1 MAQHRSITAL
11 QPLCIASR
19 SRKSKASMRSLP
31 VTAAPVAAVAA
42 LILLTASSLQ
52 NVVLAFSPSSRSVHK
67 SNTCIGHRV
76 APSPPSALN
85 LLSAYPTGAHS
96 SCSNSGRQTAKVL
109 LLDHASPS
117 SPPTRSSTRLS
128 AAAAASVPSSATRE
142 TIQRISST
150 TLLVAMDVAIR
161 RLFRAKSIAFPSSLA
176 GCGILFAS
184 LLSLHAVKAEWGD
197 SIYSVLA
204 PGAAVL
210 AKWLPV
216 FFVPSLVTLPLA
228 QSMGNGWELAKVAA
242 VIGGGFLFTLF
253 TTAGS
258 VLAVRKLMGGDGTD
272 GKGDGAEEVAAET
285 PAAAAAAA
293 AAAATPAPPKAAPKA
308 FADSTANGLTALAA
322 TSGVVATIATKS
334 GSALGGPLQSAYMLF
349 TTLATFVFGARLPKS
364 FSKIVHP
371 LVTCTSLTW
380 LGATILTRLV
390 GDGSTLSSMLKG
402 YKAGTLAPLASGAGD
417 ILLFM
422 LGPAVVALACQMYDR
437 KQLMKENI
445 AEVGTAVVVSS
456 FGGLFGTAAMVRFLG
471 IANPTIRLCLLSRNI
486 TSPLAMAIA
495 SILGADI
502 SLAVSMVVI
511 TGLIGANFGASI
523 LDAFGIKDAVA
534 RGLGIGAAAHGLGTA
549 AFANEKD
556 AFPFAAI
563 SMALTGALTTVLV
576 SLPAIKKVAL
586 NIALGV

>member
-1 MAQHRSITAL
+1 
-11 QPLCIASR
+11 
-19 SRKSKASMRSLP
+19 MRSPL
-31 VTAAPVAAVAA
+31 AAPAAAA
-42 LILLTASSLQ
+42 LLLAASSHD
-52 NVVLAFSPSSRSVHK
+52 VIAFSPS
-67 SNTCIGHRV
+67 
-76 APSPPSALN
+76 APILIPCAGRALAPQSGIRPGGRHHCSA
-85 LLSAYPTGAHS
+85 GR
-96 SCSNSGRQTAKVL
+96 RQTAQ
-109 LLDHASPS
+109 SRTS
-117 SPPTRSSTRLS
+117 LS
-128 AAAAASVPSSATRE
+128 AAAPTVPTSNNA
-142 TIQRISST
+142 TIQRVAST
-150 TLLVAMDVAIR
+150 SLLVAADVAIR
-161 RLFRAKSIAFPSSLA
+161 RLFQARSIAFPSSLA
-176 GCGILFAS
+176 GCGFLFAA
-184 LLSLHAVKAEWGD
+184 LLTLHAARAEWGD
-197 SIYSVLA
+197 AVHGVLA

-228 QSMGNGWELAKVAA
+228 QSMGSGAELAKVAA

-258 VLAVRKLMGGDGTD
+258 VLAVRKLMGGS
-272 GKGDGAEEVAAET
+272 GDNDDDDDRGGDVDIPAPT
-285 PAAAAAAA
+285 PA
-293 AAAATPAPPKAAPKA
+293 TAPAPKA

-322 TSGVVATIATKS
+322 TSGALATIATRS
-334 GSALGGPLQSAYMLF
+334 GSAWGNPLQSAYLLF

-364 FSKIVHP
+364 FTKVVHP

-380 LGATILTRLV
+380 LGVHLMTRLV
-390 GDGSTLSSMLKG
+390 GGGATFLSLLKG
-402 YKAGTLAPLASGAGD
+402 YKAGTLAPMAAGAGD
-417 ILLFM
+417 VLLFL

-437 KQLMKENI
+437 RQLMRENI
-445 AEVGTAVVVSS
+445 AEVGTAAGVSA
-456 FGGLFGTAAMVRFLG
+456 FGGLLGTAAMVRALG

-486 TSPLAMAIA
+486 TSPLAMSIA

-523 LDAFGIKDAVA
+523 LDAVGIKDAVA

-576 SLPAIKKVAL
+576 SLPAIKKVVL
-586 NIALGV
+586 NLALGV